1 MGKNVWECVYHRVST
16 TWWCYLSFLM
26 ATVISIQI
34 RSNPRQLTTM
44 LLSHTRMT
52 ANVSV
57 SAEVVSIVASKNRV
71 KARLFAEN
79 T

>member
-1 MGKNVWECVYHRVST
+1 
-16 TWWCYLSFLM
+16 
-26 ATVISIQI
+26 
-34 RSNPRQLTTM
+34 
-44 LLSHTRMT
+44 MT

-57 SAEVVSIVASKNRV
+57 SAEVVSIVASKMRV

>member
-1 MGKNVWECVYHRVST
+1 
-16 TWWCYLSFLM
+16 
-26 ATVISIQI
+26 
-34 RSNPRQLTTM
+34 
-44 LLSHTRMT
+44 MT

-57 SAEVVSIVASKNRV
+57 SAEVVSIVASKKRV